1 MFRTANIP
9 SIYCSKMEL
18 DIFFTVFVSEV
29 TNALMMLRSG
39 LKQGK
44 EFEDGCWTNRKTAED
59 ELTAI

>member
-1 MFRTANIP
+1 
-9 SIYCSKMEL
+9 MEL